1 MAEQLA
7 QRDPTDVHQRA
18 NLAQSRYRVC
28 EMQLRMSRAQE
39 AAESCRMAV
48 AAWEPVASGASATGL
63 ARRDYATGLEK
74 LGEANLL
81 LAADA
86 AQSAVNR
93 SEARE
98 RACSS
103 IISILPVV
111 PTTSIRL
118 SKYRFAVQCLDRLA
132 R

>member
-1 MAEQLA
+1 MPA
-7 QRDPTDVHQRA
+7 
-18 NLAQSRYRVC
+18 S
-28 EMQLRMSRAQE
+28 
-39 AAESCRMAV
+39 AV
-48 AAWEPVASGASATGL
+48 ASATGL

-98 RACSS
+98 RACRAFDRSLGVWEE
-103 IISILPVV
+103 ISGGEAEPAQRV
-111 PTTSIRL
+111 R
-118 SKYRFAVQCLDRLA
+118 DRLEACRKMAQA